1 MTPLFKVIISFLLAS
16 ISVVVEINAQESEA
30 ISQEWMENLAEEI
43 VSKSD
48 GEIDLTELLSYLE
61 DLHENPLNLNHAKTE
76 ELEELHMLTEFQI
89 ASLLDYI
96 NNNGELVSIYE
107 LQYVP
112 GYTTELAEMLK
123 PFVITSLNDR
133 IIDDL
138 GEMSNLN
145 AKGVAIFRTQ
155 QTLEKQ
161 AGFKKPSDTAGNS
174 PLSLF
179 TGSPG
184 KYYMQYKYQFSN
196 RISAGLTTEKDNGEP
211 FFCKGKYPM
220 PDFTSFHVLISEMGM
235 IKKLAIG
242 DFQIGFG
249 QGLSWWSGYGFGKT
263 SSLQNLRKTGQ
274 GIKAYSATDEN
285 RFMRGIGTCLGFGK
299 FDLSLFLS
307 RKKIDANLTEYD
319 SLRNEPVSFS
329 SFQTSGIH
337 STISEIADKDAILE
351 QITGGHLTY
360 RGDHVRMGA
369 SFVQTNW
376 NADYKPIPMSY
387 KLFSFHGKSATNAG
401 LDFEARY
408 GNLSIFSELAA
419 CALGGIAFLQGI
431 SFDFQHKI
439 YLSLIVRN
447 YAKNYYSPYSSAFAE
462 SSSPSN
468 ERGVYTGINFKPAQ
482 HLLISA
488 YMDIYSFPWLKY
500 RLSQP
505 GRGSDFNLQG
515 QYTANSRFTLTVKY
529 QKEWG
534 LQDSVIEKASIPPSI
549 DKYKEKIRMNI
560 AITPSHNLT
569 LTGRFEMQILKQTG
583 IGTEK
588 GYLLSENLSYM
599 FGKLPVK
606 LVLQYS
612 IFQTDSYN
620 SRVYS
625 YESDMLHVFSVP
637 AFSGKG
643 MRYSF
648 LLQYKINRRMDFWMK
663 TGRNIYPQLT
673 SVGSASSQINS
684 NHKTDLG
691 LELRMKF

>member
-1 MTPLFKVIISFLLAS
+1 MTPILKAIIVLLIAT
-16 ISVVVEINAQESEA
+16 ISVLVEIKAQETEA
-30 ISQEWMENLAEEI
+30 VSQEWTHNLAEEI

-48 GEIDLTELLSYLE
+48 GEIDLTELLTYLE
-61 DLHENPLNLNHAKTE
+61 DLQENPLNLNHAKTE
-76 ELEELHMLTEFQI
+76 ELEELQMLTEFQI

-96 NNNGELVSIYE
+96 KDNGELVSIYE

-112 GYTTELAEMLK
+112 GFSTELAEMLK
-123 PFVITSLNDR
+123 PFVIVSLNDR

-138 GEMSNLN
+138 EEMSNLK

-161 AGFKKPSDTAGNS
+161 AGFSRSENKAGSSSS
-174 PLSLF
+174 PLF

-184 KYYMQYKYQFSN
+184 KYYMQYSYQFSN

-211 FFCKGKYPM
+211 FICKGKYPL
-220 PDFTSFHVLISEMGM
+220 PDFTSLHVLISEMGM

-263 SSLQNLRKTGQ
+263 SSLLNLRKTGQ
-274 GIKAYSATDEN
+274 GVKAYSATDEN

-307 RKKIDANLTEYD
+307 RKRIDANVTEYD

-337 STISEIADKDAILE
+337 STLSEIVDKDAILE
-351 QITGGHLTY
+351 QIAGGHLTY
-360 RGDHVRMGA
+360 KGDHVRMGA

-376 NADYKPIPMSY
+376 NADYEPIPMMY
-387 KLFSFHGKSATNAG
+387 KLFSFHGRDATNAG

-408 GNLSIFSELAA
+408 GNLSIFGELAG
-419 CALGGIAFLQGI
+419 CALGGMAFLQGV

-439 YLSLIVRN
+439 YISVIYRDYARN
-447 YAKNYYSPYSSAFAE
+447 YFSPYCSAFAE
-462 SSSPSN
+462 SSTPSN
-468 ERGVYTGINFKPAQ
+468 ERGVFTGINFKPIQ
-482 HLLISA
+482 HLLVSA
-488 YMDIYSFPWLKY
+488 YLDIYSFPWLKY

-505 GRGSDFNLQG
+505 ARGSDFTIQG
-515 QYTANSRFTLTVKY
+515 QYAGNSKFILTLKY
-529 QKEWG
+529 QKELG
-534 LQDSVIEKASIPPSI
+534 LQDSIIEKAAIPPSI
-549 DKYKEKIRMNI
+549 DKSNEKIQMNI
-560 AITPSHNLT
+560 AVTPSHNLT
-569 LTGRFEMQILKQTG
+569 LTSRFAIQILKQTG
-583 IGTEK
+583 MCSEK
-588 GYLLSENLSYM
+588 GYLLSENLSYK
-599 FGKLPVK
+599 FEKIPIKLA
-606 LVLQYS
+606 LQYS

-648 LLQYKINRRMDFWMK
+648 LVQYKMGSRMDFWLK
-663 TGRNIYPQLT
+663 IGRNIYPEQK
-673 SVGSASSQINS
+673 SIGNSSSQINS
-684 NHKTDLG
+684 NHKTDFG
-691 LELRMKF
+691 LELRVKF